1 METQYKM
8 TLAPQTLEGTA
19 GRAKEVL
26 ETARKQVGFI
36 PNMYANM
43 VHSPGL
49 LDTYLH
55 GYNLFRKESGFS
67 PVEQEVVFLS
77 VSAEN
82 GCTYCVAAHSVLA
95 DLKSKVPAEVT
106 NAIRDGNPIPDARL
120 RALSAFTRIMVTT
133 RGWPAASA
141 VDAFLCA
148 GYTERHILEV
158 ILAIAV
164 KTLSNYANH
173 IFQTPVDE
181 MFAGRIWKDPHR

>member
-1 METQYKM
+1 METQYTM

-19 GRAKEVL
+19 GRAREVL
-26 ETARKQVGFI
+26 EKARQQVGFI

-55 GYNLFRKESGFS
+55 GYNLFRQESGFS
-67 PVEQEVVFLS
+67 AVEQEVVFLS

-95 DLKSKVPAEVT
+95 DVKSKVPAEVT
-106 NAIRDGNPIPDARL
+106 NAIREGNPIPDAKL
-120 RALSAFTRIMVTT
+120 QALSTFTRIMVTT

-141 VDAFLCA
+141 VDAFLSA

-164 KTLSNYANH
+164 KTLSNYTNH
-173 IFQTPVDE
+173 IFQTPVDA
-181 MFAGRIWKDPHR
+181 MFAARVWEDPHR